1 MRIGLR
7 DVTEGVVGLP
17 TKDYGFRVVQAR
29 QSTQEREGQCRRG
42 SGGTSSGFYRGN
54 YINRASSKGW

>member
-7 DVTEGVVGLP
+7 DVTEGVVASY
-17 TKDYGFRVVQAR
+17 KDYGFRVVQAC

-54 YINRASSKGW
+54 YIKRASWKGW